1 MKLGKLFVAVEFGK
15 FIKMKLGGAELVVG
29 EDVDAGEL
37 GFELTEGADRDNTFF
52 GTGIIVSVVFD
63 AETAMDAVGD
73 SEGIKKDRVSGDF
86 GKVFGRIKKE
96 EVVIVGL
103 LEFHNFGFDTT
114 LTTAEGLAHDACGA
128 FAFGRW
134 WSGDDLFEF
143 GFELM

>member
-15 FIKMKLGGAELVVG
+15 FIKMKLGGAELAVG

-73 SEGIKKDRVSGDF
+73 SESIKKDRVSGDF

-114 LTTAEGLAHDACGA
+114 LTTAEGLAHDARGA

>member
-1 MKLGKLFVAVEFGK
+1 M
-15 FIKMKLGGAELVVG
+15 
-29 EDVDAGEL
+29 
-37 GFELTEGADRDNTFF
+37 
-52 GTGIIVSVVFD
+52 
-63 AETAMDAVGD
+63 
-73 SEGIKKDRVSGDF
+73 
-86 GKVFGRIKKE
+86 
-96 EVVIVGL
+96 IVGL

>member
-1 MKLGKLFVAVEFGK
+1 MSF
-15 FIKMKLGGAELVVG
+15 
-29 EDVDAGEL
+29 
-37 GFELTEGADRDNTFF
+37 
-52 GTGIIVSVVFD
+52 FD